1 MATRLS
7 MAGRARRMARRL
19 AYVFFVSGLVF
30 AAVGFNLT
38 PPEFNDRIARDPF
51 FVLFPPLVLFPLGLV
66 SGAYFLAIS
75 LRGFDDVTITQAG
88 LVVPRRSLSDLLR
101 NRPSVIPLD
110 QIIEFSRR
118 DRRGHSVLEVRFKL
132 PNGRTRRL
140 RLLGDWIPDSPAV
153 EAEYERLTGRRIG

>member
-38 PPEFNDRIARDPF
+38 PPEFNDRI
-51 FVLFPPLVLFPLGLV
+51 V
-66 SGAYFLAIS
+66 
-75 LRGFDDVTITQAG
+75 RGFDDVTITQAG